1 MTERM
6 LSGYQADI
14 KKALY
19 QSNLHCNIRP
29 QYLEWEQISL
39 HLISTENPQSCG
51 RKLGAVKKNRKC
63 ILLQSRTFTNSTVIS
78 SLLPIVG
85 ALWQLCTDEIYKEN
99 YLVAQVTPYI
109 YFYFIHSVQQTT
121 CLLVTSHIINF
132 NSAFTKKLT
141 KRLLVISSILL

>member
-39 HLISTENPQSCG
+39 HLRSTKNSQSCG
-51 RKLGAVKKNRKC
+51 RKLGAVKKIIENAFYC
-63 ILLQSRTFTNSTVIS
+63 SLELLRT
-78 SLLPIVG
+78 
-85 ALWQLCTDEIYKEN
+85 
-99 YLVAQVTPYI
+99 AQ
-109 YFYFIHSVQQTT
+109 
-121 CLLVTSHIINF
+121 
-132 NSAFTKKLT
+132 
-141 KRLLVISSILL
+141 